1 MVVIVVMVMVV
12 MMKQM
17 LTTGLEN
24 YVMLAGNHEFGV
36 VEGDNDGKVLLLRCM
51 VMIGAC
57 VNSLNNLLEIVRPQ
71 DVLYDAVLDGT

>member
-57 VNSLNNLLEIVRPQ
+57 VSSLNNLLEIVRPQ